1 MSATRKSPFP
11 GMDPFLERRWGDVHH
26 RLCTYSCDQ
35 LQEHLGGNFVAR
47 LGERVVVELP
57 MNGSRSI
64 YPDVRVVEHGFS
76 GPRSAA
82 AVMDIPV
89 ADPLIISFP
98 DEQETQAFIEIIEP
112 DSARLI
118 TAIEFLSP
126 SNKFAGNGRD
136 QYQRKQQELRRA
148 KVSLVEIDLL
158 RGGPRVFMLP
168 EAQYPGNGHA
178 EYAAC
183 VMRGYLPDLHFEL
196 YPMPLR
202 QPLRPVRIPL
212 LEGDADVVLDLQP
225 LIEQAYRNGR
235 YDRTDYTQPC
245 IPPLQSRD
253 VDWAADLLRTAG
265 KIAS

>member
-1 MSATRKSPFP
+1 MNTKAKNPFP
-11 GMDPFLERRWGDVHH
+11 GMDPFLERRWGDVHQ

-35 LQEHLGGNFVAR
+35 LQERLGGEFVAR

-57 MNGSRSI
+57 MDGSRSI
-64 YPDVRVVEHGFS
+64 YPDVRIVEHGFS
-76 GPRSAA
+76 NQRSGA
-82 AVMDIPV
+82 AVLDIPV

-118 TAIEFLSP
+118 TAIEILSP
-126 SNKFAGNGRD
+126 SNKFRGDGRV
-136 QYQRKQQELRRA
+136 QYRRKQKELRRA

-168 EAQYPGNGHA
+168 RSQYPARSQA

-183 VMRGYLPDLHFEL
+183 VMRGYLPELHFEL

-202 QPLRPVRIPL
+202 QPLRPIKIPL
-212 LEGDADVVLDLQP
+212 VDGIPDVLLDLQP
-225 LIEQAYRNGR
+225 LVDQAYRNGR

-245 IPPLQSRD
+245 IPPLEGSD
-253 VDWAADLLRTAG
+253 AEWAAQILRNAEKTA
-265 KIAS
+265 S